1 MTDHSKSSPEGP
13 ARPEPLDD
21 VIAELLDCG
30 GVLSQIIT
38 AMVEFQAGGRAM
50 PDQAPVPEIAHSVIR
65 GVTGGLTERFSPVDL
80 ETAATIVHEVTEVL
94 CNELYVVGP
103 DLN

>member
-1 MTDHSKSSPEGP
+1 MTDPTKSSPD
-13 ARPEPLDD
+13 RPEPLDE

-38 AMVEFQAGGRAM
+38 AMVEFQAGGRPT
-50 PDQAPVPEIAHSVIR
+50 PDQAPTPEIAHSVVR
-65 GVTGGLTERFSPVDL
+65 GVTIGLTERFSAVDL
-80 ETAATIVHEVTEVL
+80 TTTAAVVHEVTEAL
-94 CNELYVVGP
+94 CNDLFVVGP